1 MHRKFYHKEHLMKGS
16 TSAATTLET
25 EKPPLSRGRFGDVDD
40 RLDFSRTAECHRV
53 NVLSQQL
60 RSVLSPI
67 CREAYFIQQAL
78 TVQPAMGKR
87 EPVTRVD
94 CVAVTQFGVFVVD
107 SVDWIGIISPT
118 FNDDTLSITEEGG
131 VVSNRSCPVRRL
143 EPAVVFL
150 RALLEDFH
158 CPVEGVAVFHRDDC
172 IVNPSVPPS
181 LLKPDEL
188 HHFFRVKLNR
198 FINQRRHF
206 VDIDGIGMQLMAIG

>member
-1 MHRKFYHKEHLMKGS
+1 MKGS

-40 RLDFSRTAECHRV
+40 RLELSRTAECHRV
-53 NVLSQQL
+53 NALSQEASISSL
-60 RSVLSPI
+60 ADLSRGLLHPTSVDRST
-67 CREAYFIQQAL
+67 CD
-78 TVQPAMGKR
+78 GKR
-87 EPVTRVD
+87 GPVTRVD

-131 VVSNRSCPVRRL
+131 VVTNRSCPVRRL
-143 EPAVVFL
+143 EPAVMFL

-172 IVNPSVPPS
+172 IVNRSVPPS
-181 LLKPDEL
+181 LVKPDEL